1 MNSSDCFLK
10 PIRRKSPLCPFIFTD
25 QETMRL
31 LKDIRVLD
39 ITRALAG
46 PYCTMMLGDL
56 GADVIKVE
64 RPKSG
69 DESRGWGPPFV
80 GEPYGPY
87 TGESA
92 YFLAANRN
100 KRSITV
106 NLQTPEGQEII
117 RRLAGASD
125 VFVENY
131 RTGDLDKFG
140 LGYEDLHR
148 LYPKLIY
155 CSISGYGRTGPYADR
170 PGYDAI
176 IQAEGGMMSLT
187 GPVEGPPSRAGIPII
202 DITSGMFASTA
213 ILAALRARD
222 LTGEGQLIDISLF
235 DAHIALLT
243 NAASNY
249 LIGGEPPR
257 RLGNAH
263 PNIAPYEAFPARD
276 GWIMVGAA
284 NERQWETLCGIVNRP
299 DLQTDS
305 RFSSNPQRVANRAAL
320 LEELNRV
327 FSQRN
332 VQEWL
337 ADLMSAGLPC
347 APINNLPQVFAD
359 PQTAARNMVLEAP
372 HPTAGTVRM
381 TGFPYKFSA
390 TPAELHAPPP
400 LLGQHTEEILT
411 TLLNYSSED
420 VSALRDK
427 GAI

>member
-1 MNSSDCFLK
+1 M
-10 PIRRKSPLCPFIFTD
+10 RPL
-25 QETMRL
+25 QNV
-31 LKDIRVLD
+31 RVLD
-39 ITRALAG
+39 MTRALAG

-80 GEPYGPY
+80 GEAYGAY
-87 TGESA
+87 AGESA

-106 NLQTPEGQEII
+106 NIQSAEGQEIL
-117 RRLAGASD
+117 RRLAGDAD
-125 VFVENY
+125 VLVENY
-131 RTGDLDKFG
+131 RTGELDKFG
-140 LGYEDLHR
+140 LGYDDLHR

-155 CSISGYGRTGPYADR
+155 CSISGYGRTGPYAER

-187 GPVEGPPSRAGIPII
+187 GPVEGPPSRVGIPII

-213 ILAALRARD
+213 ILSALRARD

-249 LIGGEPPR
+249 LIGEQPPR
-257 RLGNAH
+257 RQGNAH
-263 PNIAPYEAFPARD
+263 PNIAPYEIFPVND

-284 NERQWETLCGIVNRP
+284 NDRQWTTLCNIMNRT
-299 DLQTDS
+299 DLLNDA
-305 RFSSNPQRVANRAAL
+305 RFEGNSKRVAHRVEL
-320 LEELNRV
+320 LAELNRT

-332 VQEWL
+332 AREWL
-337 ADLMSAGLPC
+337 DALMQAGLPC

-359 PQTAARNMVLEAP
+359 PQTEARNMILETQ
-372 HPTAGTVRM
+372 HPTAGAIRM
-381 TGFPYKFSA
+381 TGFPYKLSA
-390 TPAELHAPPP
+390 TPAEVHAPPP
-400 LLGQHTEEILT
+400 TLGQHTDEVLAQLQYSDEEIA
-411 TLLNYSSED
+411 
-420 VSALRDK
+420 ALRQK
-427 GAI
+427 NAV